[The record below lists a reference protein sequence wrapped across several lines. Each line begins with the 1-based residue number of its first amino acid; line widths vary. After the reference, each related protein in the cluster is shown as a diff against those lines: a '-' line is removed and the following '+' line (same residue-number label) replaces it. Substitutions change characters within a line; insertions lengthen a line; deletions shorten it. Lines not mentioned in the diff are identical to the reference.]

1 MNTQRTNPRVF
12 RVTTLLQQR
21 KLPRSRSKLSRYIAE
36 RCGDAFE
43 RREREIVTAVE
54 EFEDWDVRQH
64 GGELKSNTHKRDYK
78 VAYKVLVEGSDRDRI
93 WARLLRF

>member
-54 EFEDWDVRQH
+54 EFEERYWWKARIEIGYGQDCYGSKVVRSTSH
-64 GGELKSNTHKRDYK
+64 
-78 VAYKVLVEGSDRDRI
+78 A
-93 WARLLRF
+93 